1 MSKTFL
7 MAPGQRVC
15 SDLENKVDKDGCAEI
30 CLLGAD
36 WEEVI
41 IKHNAWQI
49 SKESIEGRKEP
60 RMEGGLQLPFP
71 SGPKAALLKN
81 KKDELTDTANEWKSM
96 G

>member
-15 SDLENKVDKDGCAEI
+15 SDLENKMDKDGCAEI

-41 IKHNAWQI
+41 IKHGKSPRSPLRGERNLGW
-49 SKESIEGRKEP
+49 KEDSNSP
-60 RMEGGLQLPFP
+60 SLQ
-71 SGPKAALLKN
+71 GPKQPY
-81 KKDELTDTANEWKSM
+81 
-96 G
+96 